1 MEKINRSKARLARV
15 LHRLLGPA
23 CHLSRPS
30 TYLPRASGIT
40 LPDLLLHS
48 SQPLPIRLSFYGLHG
63 PATAR
68 TG

>member
-23 CHLSRPS
+23 WHLSRLSTYS

-40 LPDLLLHS
+40 LPDLLSHS
-48 SQPLPIRLSFYGLHG
+48 SQPGANPSLLLLPS
-63 PATAR
+63 
-68 TG
+68 